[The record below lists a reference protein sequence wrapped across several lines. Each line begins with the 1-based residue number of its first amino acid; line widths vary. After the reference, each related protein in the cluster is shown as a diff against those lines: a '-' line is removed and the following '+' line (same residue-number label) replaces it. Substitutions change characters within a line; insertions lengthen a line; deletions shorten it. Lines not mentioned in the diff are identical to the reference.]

1 MFDPSLW
8 RGCEVCE
15 AMEFQSF
22 RVPWVILTLHLMS
35 PFHQNQICRLT
46 YFPVSGQDSD
56 LYENKLAVT
65 QAR

>member
-1 MFDPSLW
+1 MGQGRL
-8 RGCEVCE
+8 
-15 AMEFQSF
+15 SF
-22 RVPWVILTLHLMS
+22 PVPWVILTPHLNS
-35 PFHQNQICRLT
+35 PFHQNQIRRLP